1 MRDQYLDI
9 GKVGEL
15 HVLGELLK
23 RGVVPYEP
31 LVDRAGF
38 DAVIPHEDGS
48 YIAVQIKTCTS
59 TVSSRWFAIDRLE
72 PCPNLYVVCVAMNL
86 QPFETWIIPSELFAA
101 NATRSKSGHLD
112 LDLNAKPRGQSRTR
126 AEKLKEFLEA
136 WHLLTGDDFARI
148 AESSFAEDWLSEQD
162 AIYNEEQLSHG

>member
-23 RGVVPYEP
+23 RGIVPYEP
-31 LVDRAGF
+31 LVDRMGV
-38 DAVIPHEDGS
+38 DAIVPQEDGS

-59 TVSSRWFAIDRLE
+59 AVSSRWFAIDRLE
-72 PCPNLYVVCVAMNL
+72 PRPNLYIVCVAMKS
-86 QPFETWIIPSELFAA
+86 QPIETWIIPSEVFVA

-112 LDLNAKPRGQSRTR
+112 LDLNIKPRGQRLTR

-136 WHLLTGDDFARI
+136 WHLLTGDDFGRI
-148 AESSFAEDWLSEQD
+148 AESSFAEDWLSKEDQVYD
-162 AIYNEEQLSHG
+162 GA